1 MEGKTPKARDIHQ
14 NERTSPKMGD
24 LHHGKV
30 SMTALRAIGR
40 GFSAVF
46 AERIQRDVASN
57 TPYCCLKSTWCRLNF
72 FVIINQIN
80 TLRRLRQLRQL
91 RRLRR
96 HVFPIYIKRVNDLNG
111 DNHHADHPDNHN
123 EHRYSWSFYPVGGER
138 CTSGSSLWWSRV
150 WLKWP
155 HPTSFIEDNRK
166 KSGKYLPE

>member
-1 MEGKTPKARDIHQ
+1 MFYFCFYWGNNCSFWGNNYPFWGNNCPFWGNTADRFCLS
-14 NERTSPKMGD
+14 ERN
-24 LHHGKV
+24 
-30 SMTALRAIGR
+30 
-40 GFSAVF
+40 
-46 AERIQRDVASN
+46 QRDVASN

-91 RRLRR
+91 RQLRRLRRLRR

-123 EHRYSWSFYPVGGER
+123 EQRYSWSFYPVGGER